1 MNTETATTAY
11 APTYWNG
18 NGRYQE
24 AFDALRKIVSA
35 NFIDENGRAV
45 EVPSKGKSRYLAKFQ
60 KACWAYYDLFNNHL
74 YNERQLFTKTF
85 GFSVPQAVMRNDFS
99 KVRKDL
105 KLAQQGFFFKM
116 TDDKMDM
123 IILNACAEQSIHIK

>member
-1 MNTETATTAY
+1 MNTETTSYFTTY

-18 NGRYQE
+18 KGRYQE
-24 AFDALRKIVSA
+24 ASDALRKIVSA

-74 YNERQLFTKTF
+74 YNERPLFTKTF
-85 GFSVPQAVMRNDFS
+85 GFSVPQAVLRNDFNKS
-99 KVRKDL
+99 
-105 KLAQQGFFFKM
+105 QQGFFFKM
-116 TDDKMDM
+116 TDDMMDR
-123 IILNACAEQSIHIK
+123 IILLACAEQGIHIK